1 MPIDQELIR
10 QLFDFSFIHFQ
21 SAAALGI
28 SFYLIRTCLRI
39 LLPFYQI
46 LREAVQTW
54 PFITFAST
62 IYTFFESWSN
72 FIAQYTRV
80 HEGTQYTLSS
90 SSTLIIFLW
99 VQSVQQHHRNK
110 FLKLF
115 FAFCLPICGGSVVT
129 SSHTFACFCVEP
141 QKTELTVWQCGLCPA
156 CWTCMVLFVLEDVL
170 LSDDSSMIFILHLRR
185 FTFLGH
191 HQKSDRTFLPPMQW
205 TLGHFCCSSASLG
218 SRGTKSAPCVWSW
231 SVGLRKKT
239 SRNDPQALKAFVS
252 RT

>member
-115 FAFCLPICGGSVVT
+115 FLPLSANLWRICRHLISYVCLFLCWAAKDWTDCVTVRTVPCMLDMYGSFCAWRCPFVGWLQHDIHSSFKALHFFGASSKKWQDFPPTHAMNSGAFLLFKCEPRLTGHKDRSVRLELKRGSAQKDFTKWPT
-129 SSHTFACFCVEP
+129 SP
-141 QKTELTVWQCGLCPA
+141 
-156 CWTCMVLFVLEDVL
+156 
-170 LSDDSSMIFILHLRR
+170 
-185 FTFLGH
+185 
-191 HQKSDRTFLPPMQW
+191 
-205 TLGHFCCSSASLG
+205 
-218 SRGTKSAPCVWSW
+218 
-231 SVGLRKKT
+231 
-239 SRNDPQALKAFVS
+239 
-252 RT
+252 